1 MKKFVCFLL
10 LTIIILSGILITKI
24 NKTYAYDKEIYN
36 EVYKEYEEI
45 LNDKPINTQNRL
57 KININ
62 SSTSNKPIRTFKNS
76 TGSTYRTIAVIDIP
90 KINLS
95 YPIIN
100 DYSDENLNIAP
111 TKFVGPAPNE
121 VGNFVVVGHNN
132 WNREFFSNLNKLE
145 KGDTVTIT
153 DYNKNSLN
161 YQVTDMYEVNQN
173 DFSCLDQNTNGNIEL
188 TLITC
193 IKYKKNKRLVVKCVS
208 I

>member
-10 LTIIILSGILITKI
+10 VTIIIFSSILITKI

-45 LNDKPINTQNRL
+45 VGDNTINTQNSL
-57 KININ
+57 NNNIN
-62 SSTSNKPIRTFKNS
+62 TSPANKPIRTFKNS
-76 TGSTYRTIAVIDIP
+76 TGTTYKTIAVIDIP
-90 KINLS
+90 KIKLS

-100 DYSDENLNIAP
+100 DYSEKNLNIAP
-111 TKFVGPAPNE
+111 TKFVGPEPNE

-161 YQVTDMYEVNQN
+161 YQVSDMYEINQDN
-173 DFSCLDQNTNGNIEL
+173 FSCLDQNTNGNIEL

-193 IKYKKNKRLVVKCVS
+193 IKYKKNKRLVVKCVA